1 MPEDLIAAFGLVLVL
16 EGVLPMAA
24 PRFWQRGLNQ
34 LSLLP
39 PRVVRLLGLASLA
52 TGWLIVRAAR

>member
-16 EGVLPMAA
+16 EGILPMAA

-39 PRVVRLLGLASLA
+39 PQVVRLLGLVSLV
-52 TGWLIVRAAR
+52 TGWLVVRAGR

>member
-16 EGVLPMAA
+16 EGVLPMVV
-24 PRFWQRGLNQ
+24 PRFWQRGL
-34 LSLLP
+34 SHISRLP
-39 PRVVRLLGLASLA
+39 PGAVRLLGLASLT